1 MRANLTLARLVEGAR
16 NDPDAVTRLPVRTE
30 RGLFPVGQLAGVREE
45 RGPNLVN
52 RENGQGK
59 DRRRR

>member
-1 MRANLTLARLVEGAR
+1 
-16 NDPDAVTRLPVRTE
+16 VRTE